1 MSVTIKYN
9 VFRQTDLSIEF
20 CFVIW
25 FRVEGKYW
33 HHGKRPLGDR
43 RERKNNHARLGSLA
57 PPRCVLRVLIIQL
70 WKKNRARRTST
81 FFSFRPGFE
90 CSLVFKVASRIFSRG
105 KRSTS
110 YDGLYGEA
118 MLARGT
124 WPGFYKLK
132 YTEG

>member
-33 HHGKRPLGDR
+33 HHGQSPLGDR

-57 PPRCVLRVLIIQL
+57 PPRWVLRVLIIQL
-70 WKKNRARRTST
+70 WEKKSLEKNKYVL
-81 FFSFRPGFE
+81 FFHDLFW
-90 CSLVFKVASRIFSRG
+90 
-105 KRSTS
+105 
-110 YDGLYGEA
+110 
-118 MLARGT
+118 M
-124 WPGFYKLK
+124 
-132 YTEG
+132 